1 MTTPTPI
8 TQDFADHFNERYPGL
23 GWDEGIVSQILT
35 SYDSDLDTVEEH
47 LECFADHQVLVNSQM
62 NLATTANV

>member
-1 MTTPTPI
+1 MTTPIP
-8 TQDFADHFNERYPGL
+8 QDLADQFNERYPGL

-35 SYDSDLDTVEEH
+35 SHNPDLDTIEEH
-47 LECFADHQVLVNSQM
+47 LECFADHQVLVNSQL

>member
-1 MTTPTPI
+1 MTTPIP
-8 TQDFADHFNERYPGL
+8 QDLADQFNELYPGL

-35 SYDSDLDTVEEH
+35 SHDPDLDTIEEH
-47 LECFADHQVLVNSQM
+47 LECFADHQVLVNSQL

>member
-1 MTTPTPI
+1 MTTPIP
-8 TQDFADHFNERYPGL
+8 QDLADQFNEHYPGL

-35 SYDSDLDTVEEH
+35 SHDPDLDTIEEH
-47 LECFADHQVLVNSQM
+47 LECFADHQVLVNSQL